1 MTRLRRFFR
10 LQFLRYH
17 YGFEM
22 TFAYLASWRG
32 EGDVV
37 ANHELMA
44 GRVARLYA
52 TELIN

>member
-1 MTRLRRFFR
+1 MTRL
-10 LQFLRYH
+10 LKLLFLRYH

-22 TFAYLASWRG
+22 TLAYLASWRG

-37 ANHELMA
+37 ANHESMA
-44 GRVARLYA
+44 GHVARLYA